1 MTKKLKL
8 AIVLLV
14 TIASMN
20 VNAQKK
26 APVKAA
32 KPTTQNTEAKEAK
45 PTKQQTMDWIAG
57 KMKENLGS
65 YRTFISYADGKFV
78 YKKPYETLTNY
89 CTTTIDLNKI
99 TGMNSE
105 YSEDFYV
112 TGKGCL
118 TTLCDKESNAA
129 SYEAF
134 SVSGPNYSNYSAP
147 FNFTPDQSLV
157 ERLKKAVAT
166 LIEYNSTKKG
176 AGEAF

>member
-26 APVKAA
+26 SPVKAA
-32 KPTTQNTEAKEAK
+32 TPTTENTEAK

-65 YRTFISYADGKFV
+65 YRTFISYVDGKFV

-176 AGEAF
+176 AREAF

>member
-26 APVKAA
+26 SPVKAA
-32 KPTTQNTEAKEAK
+32 KPTTENTEAK

-65 YRTFISYADGKFV
+65 YRTFISYVDGKFV

-176 AGEAF
+176 ARETF